1 MVYKLAALIVGMGLI
16 ACVLL
21 GIRQL
26 RVQAAHEMA
35 DVQNRIARH
44 DRELWKLRAEIAKLT
59 TPDRVEVLARK
70 YGLLTSISDER
81 FSVLARLEALDLTE
95 TASLDPQRGVN
106 R

>member
-1 MVYKLAALIVGMGLI
+1 MVYKLAALVVGMGLV

-44 DRELWKLRAEIAKLT
+44 DRELWKLRAEIAKVT
-59 TPDRVEVLARK
+59 TPDRVELLARK
-70 YGLLTSISDER
+70 FGMLTPISDER

-95 TASLDPQRGVN
+95 TASLDPQHGTN

>member
-35 DVQNRIARH
+35 NVLGQIRNAGASRSVNQSSIVRKCLEWRGSPLASCSPIHTRSPGWNKARCS
-44 DRELWKLRAEIAKLT
+44 LQSFA
-59 TPDRVEVLARK
+59 
-70 YGLLTSISDER
+70 
-81 FSVLARLEALDLTE
+81 
-95 TASLDPQRGVN
+95 ASPSSR
-106 R
+106 

>member
-1 MVYKLAALIVGMGLI
+1 MIVGMGLV

-35 DVQNRIARH
+35 NVQSRIARH

-59 TPDRVEVLARK
+59 TPDQVEALARK
-70 YGLLTSISDER
+70 FGMLTPISDER
-81 FSVLARLEALDLTE
+81 FSVLARLEALELTE
-95 TASLDPQRGVN
+95 TASLDPRQGSN